1 MSDCTHPIKILI
13 IEEYDMTGK
22 TIGLIFVWAVIAS
35 ISVPTI
41 IIAHSW
47 KAPKEASDRQN
58 PAPKDQDSIERG
70 KALYR
75 KCCASCHGKNGQG
88 DGPLA
93 TKLKPKPAD
102 LVHRAIHHSDGDF
115 AWKITNGRGT
125 MPAFKDQL
133 SENEIWDLI
142 NYLMSLN

>member
-1 MSDCTHPIKILI
+1 
-13 IEEYDMTGK
+13 MTGK
-22 TIGLIFVWAVIAS
+22 TLVAILVWAVIAS

-47 KAPKEASDRQN
+47 KAPKEASERQN
-58 PAPKDQDSIERG
+58 PAPKNLESIERG

-75 KCCASCHGKNGQG
+75 QYCASCHGINGQG

-93 TKLKPKPAD
+93 KNLTPKPAD
-102 LVHRAIHHSDGDF
+102 LVERAAHHSDGDF
-115 AWKITNGRGT
+115 AWKITNGRGA

-133 SENEIWDLI
+133 SESQIWDLTNFI
-142 NYLMSLN
+142 RSLN